1 MSEPEG
7 KPRHAHAAVE
17 APETTPDATSQTN
30 GNDDASDNRAHLRLV
45 TPETHPTPEPPA
57 SHGTLV
63 VILAAM
69 SAVIGALGYFAAV
82 RPSPVPE
89 TVRELVQLRDSYLE
103 RGLETYLEEKE
114 AIRRRTR
121 ERLESSDEPTRNGAR
136 NVAAFLFPDLLSDG
150 DFERE
155 FAIDTWV
162 PLERAMEN
170 APAGDPSR
178 RRAFED
184 FRNMLWVYE
193 NGNRA
198 RPELTRTTRAV
209 IDLYDAVSA
218 TR

>member
-1 MSEPEG
+1 MSESEG
-7 KPRHAHAAVE
+7 KPRHAHATVPDA
-17 APETTPDATSQTN
+17 APETEPTTETGTAES
-30 GNDDASDNRAHLRLV
+30 RAHLRLV

-57 SHGTLV
+57 SHGALV
-63 VILAAM
+63 MILAAM
-69 SAVIGALGYFAAV
+69 SAVMGALGYYAAV

-136 NVAAFLFPDLLSDG
+136 NVATFLFPDLLTDG

-155 FAIDTWV
+155 VAMETWV

-170 APAGDPSR
+170 APSADPSR
-178 RRAFED
+178 RRAFDD

-198 RPELTRTTRAV
+198 KPDLTRTTRAV
-209 IDLYDAVSA
+209 IDLYDAVSS